1 MNVLKREDFKGRV
14 SSRPT
19 VVGEVEVPAL
29 GGKVHLAKL
38 SAGGKDRVTSA
49 LLNLGKKNGH
59 YRARLVLETACDEH
73 GNKLFTEEDLDWLT
87 GLEAD
92 LLEPIFDEARRLNDP
107 EERDPAKN

>member
-19 VVGEVEVPAL
+19 IAGEVEVPAL

-49 LLNLGKKNGH
+49 MLNLGKKDGQ
-59 YRARLVLETACDEH
+59 YRARLVLETACDEQ
-73 GNKLFTEEDLDWLT
+73 GNKIFTEEDLSWLA
-87 GLEAD
+87 GLDSE

-107 EERDPAKN
+107 DERPAKN